1 MSLSADDV
9 RKIARLSRLLIS
21 DADAAA
27 TLNALN
33 NTLALVERMAAVDT
47 RGVEPMAHAQ
57 DVALRLRPDAVTE
70 ADAREALMANAPA
83 AERGLFLVPKVIE

>member
-9 RKIARLSRLLIS
+9 RKMARLSRLLIS

-57 DVALRLRPDAVTE
+57 DVALRLRPDAVTG

>member
-9 RKIARLSRLLIS
+9 RKMARLSRLLIS

-83 AERGLFLVPKVIE
+83 AERGLFLVPTGIE

>member
-9 RKIARLSRLLIS
+9 RKMARLSRLLIS

-83 AERGLFLVPKVIE
+83 AERGLLVPKVIE

>member
-9 RKIARLSRLLIS
+9 RKMARLSRLLIS

-57 DVALRLRPDAVTE
+57 DVALRLRSDAVTE

>member
-9 RKIARLSRLLIS
+9 RKMARLSRLLIS

-70 ADAREALMANAPA
+70 ADAREALS
-83 AERGLFLVPKVIE
+83 LIHI

>member
-1 MSLSADDV
+1 MSLSADDA
-9 RKIARLSRLLIS
+9 RKMARLSRLLIS

-47 RGVEPMAHAQ
+47 CGVEPMAHAQ

>member
-9 RKIARLSRLLIS
+9 RKMARLSRLLIS

>member
-9 RKIARLSRLLIS
+9 RKMARLSRLLIS

-47 RGVEPMAHAQ
+47 RGEPMAHAQ

>member
-9 RKIARLSRLLIS
+9 RKMARLSRLLIS

-47 RGVEPMAHAQ
+47 RGVEPMAHVQ